1 MSYRFMRIL
10 VLFDLPVIS
19 SDDRRAYR
27 HFRKAMLKKGF
38 IMLQESVYCRMVL
51 NKTMAEQVLDS
62 IKREKPEKG
71 LVMSLMITE
80 KQFERMELITG
91 EFVTDMVDSDER
103 VVFL

>member
-91 EFVTDMVDSDER
+91 EFATDMVDSNER

>member
-1 MSYRFMRIL
+1 MRIL

-51 NKTMAEQVLDS
+51 NKTMAEQVLEG

-80 KQFERMELITG
+80 KQFERMEIITG
-91 EFVTDMVDSDER
+91 EFATDMVDSDER